1 MLEYRIFIIEQVTQ
15 AITYARFGLCLII
28 TLLSCAR
35 VVSGSYVS
43 DLSLLW
49 FQFDYHV
56 SLYVHWIVFAG
67 YVRELRSLWFVFVTL
82 VTWARFDLG
91 LLR

>member
-15 AITYARFGLCLII
+15 AMTCARFGLCLII

-43 DLSLLW
+43 DLSLC
-49 FQFDYHV
+49 
-56 SLYVHWIVFAG
+56 VHWIVFAG
-67 YVRELRSLWFVFVTL
+67 YVRELRAL
-82 VTWARFDLG
+82 
-91 LLR
+91 